1 MKKTQLKLLWLLTA
15 FLLLYQPKICAQE
28 YMRINLKNG
37 TAISFALSDIQ
48 KLTFDLHT
56 GITEQTE
63 LVKQLLKLKA
73 YPNPAKDHVII
84 EYSLIEQGDVWLE
97 IFNSVGNTIVSK
109 TIGLQSPGNH
119 QYQWLLH
126 GVPTGLYICRIKQ
139 HNQIVSEKIIVKK

>member
-37 TAISFALSDIQ
+37 TVMSFALSDIQ
-48 KLTFDLHT
+48 KLTFDVQT

-97 IFNSVGNTIVSK
+97 IFNSVGNTIVS
-109 TIGLQSPGNH
+109 
-119 QYQWLLH
+119 
-126 GVPTGLYICRIKQ
+126 
-139 HNQIVSEKIIVKK
+139 